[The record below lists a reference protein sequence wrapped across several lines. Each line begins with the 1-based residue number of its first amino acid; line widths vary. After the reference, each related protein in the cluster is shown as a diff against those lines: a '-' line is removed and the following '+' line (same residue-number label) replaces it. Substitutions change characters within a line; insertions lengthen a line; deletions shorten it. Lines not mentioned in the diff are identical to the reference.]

1 MLRGLLELKV
11 SKACFFQAVFPWAIF
26 PKAMHILFSKG
37 CFTLL
42 PHSFVAKDA
51 CQNWL
56 FPYFQRVH
64 SVMSFFPKDHFLDA
78 LDAML
83 LALFASCFNSFI
95 VSFTSLI
102 LFAFSCKSAFSF
114 LIGRFSLVTASFS
127 LVPIATRTCWSL
139 RPFCF
144 ACLVRYWF
152 AFAKQSSKSAQT
164 ALVRSLAFLAF
175 FKAILSSSSSVFLHH
190 DLLPLAHLHWSKPV
204 GPFLFLFPSAGF
216 LFCPCLCF
224 GFFQALCCQNWGCKA
239 GQHCSASSPWPIHQR
254 QLHHHCWAET
264 LGPTLPSS
272 WLRLF
277 V

>member
-1 MLRGLLELKV
+1 MSNF
-11 SKACFFQAVFPWAIF
+11 SKSYAHPFF
-26 PKAMHILFSKG
+26 PKVASLF
-37 CFTLL
+37 CHTPLL
-42 PHSFVAKDA
+42 QRMLVD
-51 CQNWL
+51 
-56 FPYFQRVH
+56 FQRVH
-64 SVMSFFPKDHFLDA
+64 SVMSFFPKDHFWDA

-175 FKAILSSSSSVFLHH
+175 L
-190 DLLPLAHLHWSKPV
+190 
-204 GPFLFLFPSAGF
+204 
-216 LFCPCLCF
+216 
-224 GFFQALCCQNWGCKA
+224 
-239 GQHCSASSPWPIHQR
+239 R
-254 QLHHHCWAET
+254 Q
-264 LGPTLPSS
+264 S
-272 WLRLF
+272 
-277 V
+277 